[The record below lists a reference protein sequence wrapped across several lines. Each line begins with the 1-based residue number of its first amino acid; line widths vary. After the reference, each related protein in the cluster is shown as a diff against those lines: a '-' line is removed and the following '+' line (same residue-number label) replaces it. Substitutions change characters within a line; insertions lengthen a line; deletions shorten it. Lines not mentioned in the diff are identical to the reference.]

1 MYKRQEEV
9 DEETFA
15 KRLAEGDYTIALAPI
30 SAEGGSVYNM
40 LNQFT
45 AAGGGLTGY
54 ADSLYATQLQAS
66 AHSRCRLLGDC
77 ERQLLSDAVA
87 VPLFA
92 QQKRLLIA
100 PGIQNLI
107 FDPFGPVLDL
117 TYTTKE

>member
-1 MYKRQEEV
+1 MAKGVSLFFSVEV

-45 AAGGGLTGY
+45 AVGGGLTGY

-66 AHSRCRLLGDC
+66 TQATGSSAAACWAIVSASCSTML
-77 ERQLLSDAVA
+77 A

-100 PGIQNLI
+100 PASEPHL
-107 FDPFGPVLDL
+107 
-117 TYTTKE
+117 